1 MTVAAIILAAGASRR
16 LGQPKQLVG
25 IAGEALLARTLRIAK
40 EAEAAPILA
49 VLGANFAPI
58 CVSISFNE
66 AIPVLNDKW
75 EMGISSSIH
84 AGLAE
89 LDARAPEASGAM
101 ILPCDQPRLNTAH
114 VRSMI
119 KAFTRHKGTSIISSY
134 YAETVGIPAI
144 FPRSMFAHLHTLQGD
159 KGARS
164 LLLNP
169 PCTLV
174 SIPFEGG
181 EIDIDLPSDLAHL
194 G

>member
-25 IAGEALLARTLRIAK
+25 VAGETLLARTLRIAK
-40 EAEAAPILA
+40 EAGTSPILA

-58 CVSISFNE
+58 CVSISFDE

-75 EMGISSSIH
+75 ELGISSSIQ

-89 LDARAPEASGAM
+89 LDVRAPEASGAM

-114 VRSMI
+114 VHAML
-119 KAFTRHKGTSIISSY
+119 KAFARHKGTSIISSY

-144 FPRSMFAHLHTLQGD
+144 FPRTLFPHLHTLQGD
-159 KGARS
+159 KGARA

-169 PCTLV
+169 PCALV
-174 SIPFEGG
+174 SLPFEGG
-181 EIDIDLPSDLAHL
+181 EIDIDLPSDLAQL
-194 G
+194 D